1 MLFKAI
7 KCTNKRR
14 NMQENNQKDLGKA
27 TPSNESNHPKYFSDD
42 IRERQRRQRNM
53 APLWPLLSFLLH
65 LTLFALLVI
74 FTPIKDILIKEK
86 EPPKS
91 TRLSEMTEKDL
102 EKIDDN
108 IEMARE
114 NEIAQYLM
122 ELQTILH
129 NMEFMKNELLKSFD
143 EFAKQEAEQVKPE
156 MEQLFDKVIEKQ
168 NRSIELQAKVEA
180 VVEEVV
186 ELEKNNEV
194 AQIKDP
200 VAQKISES
208 ENALKEIEESQAV
221 AQNLLDVIVAKAQ
234 ITEMEKTAKATE
246 VARKAQ
252 LEINELQAEA
262 RQTLFELRDGNAW
275 QIEIEKHIENEI
287 KYREENLKQELTKK
301 EEDVK
306 QKKEELEKSIQELAK
321 AEQAYE
327 EIKDKPEATQQEKK
341 KAQHEV
347 NSKRNQRDR
356 VQKDLNRR
364 ESSKANTEKRIE
376 DSKKKQADHEKNL
389 EKAKKEKEARTEKLD
404 KLDDELS
411 KSQQELVERVKEIAE
426 LAKSEIPKPEPR
438 ADETM
443 TSPELANVNLS
454 IIPLAEA
461 YEKAKELEQQI
472 AERNRDI
479 KATELAINQKMS
491 LEMAE
496 DITDVAKT
504 ERPEFNKEILNST
517 PKTENQFVEKREE
530 MTKVVRETEDIL
542 EKAMVVMNEAQ
553 AMMQPQEHGAAI
565 QSDEDRL
572 ARMRELAE
580 LENQIAEQGA
590 EDVQEK
596 SKDLAELM
604 RKAEM
609 LAAQENAPEE
619 ESHDMEE
626 EEGSDKK
633 TSIPAGAT
641 GMAGIAKLEPTMPG
655 LEPGNMFG
663 SAGVPAVW
671 GFVNSWYVIG
681 PFDNPNRV
689 NLTRKF
695 APESVVDLDAS
706 YIGKGGKTVKWTYE
720 QATATAQNNPYMHK
734 HANRSMVRPEYSGEY
749 EIWYA
754 YTEIFMEEECDLW
767 LGIGSDDRSDIW
779 INDFKIWSSSD
790 NLKAWRIDEGFRR
803 VHLRK
808 GRNKILARVENG
820 HWNFGWSICLTP
832 DPSVVK

>member
-1 MLFKAI
+1 
-7 KCTNKRR
+7 
-14 NMQENNQKDLGKA
+14 MQENNQKDLGKT
-27 TPSNESNHPKYFSDD
+27 TPSKESNHPKYFSDD

-74 FTPIKDILIKEK
+74 FTPIKEILIKEK

-180 VVEEVV
+180 VVEEVA

-194 AQIKDP
+194 AQIKDS
-200 VAQKISES
+200 VAKKISES

-234 ITEMEKTAKATE
+234 ITEMEKTAEATE

-252 LEINELQAEA
+252 LEINELQAET

-301 EEDVK
+301 KEDVK

-364 ESSKANTEKRIE
+364 ETSKAYTEKRIE

-389 EKAKKEKEARTEKLD
+389 EKAKKEKETRAEKLD

-426 LAKSEIPKPEPR
+426 LAKSETPKPEPR

-596 SKDLAELM
+596 AKDLAELM
-604 RKAEM
+604 RAAEM
-609 LAAQENAPEE
+609 LAAQENIPEE

-626 EEGSDKK
+626 DEGSNNK

-720 QATATAQNNPYMHK
+720 QATATAQNNPYLHK
-734 HANRSMVRPEYSGEY
+734 LANRSMVRPEYSGEY

>member
-1 MLFKAI
+1 
-7 KCTNKRR
+7 
-14 NMQENNQKDLGKA
+14 MQENNQKDLGKA

>member
-1 MLFKAI
+1 
-7 KCTNKRR
+7 
-14 NMQENNQKDLGKA
+14 MQENNQEDLGKT
-27 TPSNESNHPKYFSDD
+27 TPSKESNHPKYFSDD

-74 FTPIKDILIKEK
+74 FTPIKEILIKEK

-180 VVEEVV
+180 VVEEVA

-194 AQIKDP
+194 AQIKDS
-200 VAQKISES
+200 VAKKISES

-364 ESSKANTEKRIE
+364 ETSKANTEKRIE

-389 EKAKKEKEARTEKLD
+389 EKAKNEKEARAEKLD
-404 KLDDELS
+404 KLDNELS

-426 LAKSEIPKPEPR
+426 LAKSETPKPEPR

-590 EDVQEK
+590 EDLQEK
-596 SKDLAELM
+596 AKDLAELM
-604 RKAEM
+604 RAAEM
-609 LAAQENAPEE
+609 LAAQENVPEE

-626 EEGSDKK
+626 EEGSNNK

-720 QATATAQNNPYMHK
+720 QATATAQNNSYLHK

>member
-1 MLFKAI
+1 M
-7 KCTNKRR
+7 RR
-14 NMQENNQKDLGKA
+14 NMQENNQEDLGKT
-27 TPSNESNHPKYFSDD
+27 TPSKESNHPKYFSDD

-208 ENALKEIEESQAV
+208 ENALKEIEESQAI

-426 LAKSEIPKPEPR
+426 LAKSETPKPEPR

-590 EDVQEK
+590 EDLQEK
-596 SKDLAELM
+596 AKDLAELM
-604 RKAEM
+604 RAAEM
-609 LAAQENAPEE
+609 LAAQENVPEE

-626 EEGSDKK
+626 EEGSNNK

-720 QATATAQNNPYMHK
+720 QATATAQNNPYLHK

>member
-1 MLFKAI
+1 
-7 KCTNKRR
+7 
-14 NMQENNQKDLGKA
+14 MQENNQEDLGKT
-27 TPSNESNHPKYFSDD
+27 TPSKESNHPKYFSDD

-74 FTPIKDILIKEK
+74 FTPIKEILIKEK

-180 VVEEVV
+180 VVEEVA

-194 AQIKDP
+194 AQIKDS
-200 VAQKISES
+200 VAKKISES

-389 EKAKKEKEARTEKLD
+389 EKAKNEKEARAEKLD
-404 KLDDELS
+404 KLDNELS

-426 LAKSEIPKPEPR
+426 LAKSETPKPEPR

-590 EDVQEK
+590 EDLQEK
-596 SKDLAELM
+596 AKDLAELM
-604 RKAEM
+604 RAAEM
-609 LAAQENAPEE
+609 LAAQENVPEE

-626 EEGSDKK
+626 EEGSNNK

-720 QATATAQNNPYMHK
+720 QATATAQNNSYLHK

>member
-1 MLFKAI
+1 
-7 KCTNKRR
+7 
-14 NMQENNQKDLGKA
+14 MQENNQKDLGKA
-27 TPSNESNHPKYFSDD
+27 TPSKESNHPKYFSDD

-74 FTPIKDILIKEK
+74 FTPIKEILIKEK

-91 TRLSEMTEKDL
+91 TRLSEMTEKEL

-180 VVEEVV
+180 VVEEVA

-194 AQIKDP
+194 AQIKDS
-200 VAQKISES
+200 VAKKISES

-234 ITEMEKTAKATE
+234 ITEMEKTAEATE

-252 LEINELQAEA
+252 LEINELQAET

-321 AEQAYE
+321 AEQIYE

-426 LAKSEIPKPEPR
+426 LAKSETPKPEPR

-590 EDVQEK
+590 EDLQEK
-596 SKDLAELM
+596 AKDLAELM
-604 RKAEM
+604 RAAEM
-609 LAAQENAPEE
+609 LAAQENIPEE

-626 EEGSDKK
+626 DEGSNNK

>member
-1 MLFKAI
+1 
-7 KCTNKRR
+7 
-14 NMQENNQKDLGKA
+14 MQENNQEDLGKT
-27 TPSNESNHPKYFSDD
+27 TPSKESNHPKYFSDD

-74 FTPIKDILIKEK
+74 FTPIKEILIKEK

-91 TRLSEMTEKDL
+91 TRLSEMTEKEL

-180 VVEEVV
+180 VVEEVA

-194 AQIKDP
+194 AQIKDS
-200 VAQKISES
+200 VAQKITES

-234 ITEMEKTAKATE
+234 ITEMEKTAEATE

-327 EIKDKPEATQQEKK
+327 EIKDKPEATQQQKK

-364 ESSKANTEKRIE
+364 ETSKANTEKQIE
-376 DSKKKQADHEKNL
+376 NSKKKQADHEKNL

-426 LAKSEIPKPEPR
+426 LAKSETPKPEPR

-553 AMMQPQEHGAAI
+553 AMMHPQEHGAAI

-590 EDVQEK
+590 EDLQEK
-596 SKDLAELM
+596 AKDLAELM
-604 RKAEM
+604 RAAEM
-609 LAAQENAPEE
+609 LAAQENVPEE

-626 EEGSDKK
+626 DEGSNKK

>member
-1 MLFKAI
+1 
-7 KCTNKRR
+7 
-14 NMQENNQKDLGKA
+14 MQENNQEDLGKT
-27 TPSNESNHPKYFSDD
+27 TPSKESNHPKYFSDD

-74 FTPIKDILIKEK
+74 FTPIKEILIKEK

-180 VVEEVV
+180 VVEEVA

-194 AQIKDP
+194 AQIKDS
-200 VAQKISES
+200 VAKKISES

-234 ITEMEKTAKATE
+234 ITEMEKTAEATE

-252 LEINELQAEA
+252 LEINELQAET

-287 KYREENLKQELTKK
+287 KYREENLKQELTQK

-364 ESSKANTEKRIE
+364 ETSKANTEKRIE
-376 DSKKKQADHEKNL
+376 DSKKKQANHEKNL

-426 LAKSEIPKPEPR
+426 LAKSETPKPEPR

-590 EDVQEK
+590 EDLQEK
-596 SKDLAELM
+596 AKDLAELM
-604 RKAEM
+604 RAAEM
-609 LAAQENAPEE
+609 LAAQENVPEE

-626 EEGSDKK
+626 DEGSNKK

-720 QATATAQNNPYMHK
+720 QATATAQNNPYLHK

-779 INDFKIWSSSD
+779 INDFKIWSSSN

-820 HWNFGWSICLTP
+820 HWNFGWSICLTL

>member
-1 MLFKAI
+1 
-7 KCTNKRR
+7 
-14 NMQENNQKDLGKA
+14 MQENNQEYLGKT
-27 TPSNESNHPKYFSDD
+27 TPSKESNHPKYFSDD

-74 FTPIKDILIKEK
+74 FTPIKEILIKEK

-91 TRLSEMTEKDL
+91 TRLSEMTEKEL

-180 VVEEVV
+180 VVEEVA

-194 AQIKDP
+194 AQIKDS
-200 VAQKISES
+200 VAKKISES

-234 ITEMEKTAKATE
+234 ITEMEKTAEATE

-252 LEINELQAEA
+252 LEINDLQAET

-364 ESSKANTEKRIE
+364 ETSKANTEKRIE
-376 DSKKKQADHEKNL
+376 DSKKKQADYEKNL

-426 LAKSEIPKPEPR
+426 LAKSETPKPEPR

-590 EDVQEK
+590 EDLQEK
-596 SKDLAELM
+596 AKDLAELM
-604 RKAEM
+604 RAAEM
-609 LAAQENAPEE
+609 LAAQEKVPEE

-626 EEGSDKK
+626 EGGSNNK
-633 TSIPAGAT
+633 TSISAGAT

-720 QATATAQNNPYMHK
+720 QATATAQNNSYLHK

>member
-1 MLFKAI
+1 
-7 KCTNKRR
+7 
-14 NMQENNQKDLGKA
+14 MQENNQKDLGKA
-27 TPSNESNHPKYFSDD
+27 TPSKESNHPKYFSDD

-74 FTPIKDILIKEK
+74 FTPIKEILIKEK

-91 TRLSEMTEKDL
+91 TRLSEMTEKEL

-180 VVEEVV
+180 VVEEVA

-194 AQIKDP
+194 AQIKDS
-200 VAQKISES
+200 VAKKISES

-234 ITEMEKTAKATE
+234 ITEMEKTAEATE

-252 LEINELQAEA
+252 LEINELQAET

-321 AEQAYE
+321 AEQTYE

-426 LAKSEIPKPEPR
+426 LAKSETPKPEPR

-590 EDVQEK
+590 EDLQEK
-596 SKDLAELM
+596 AKDLAELM
-604 RKAEM
+604 RAAEM
-609 LAAQENAPEE
+609 LAAQENIPEE

-626 EEGSDKK
+626 DEGSNNK

>member
-1 MLFKAI
+1 
-7 KCTNKRR
+7 
-14 NMQENNQKDLGKA
+14 MQENNQEDLGKT
-27 TPSNESNHPKYFSDD
+27 TPSKESNHPKYFSDD

-74 FTPIKDILIKEK
+74 FTPIKEILIKEK

-180 VVEEVV
+180 VVEEVA

-194 AQIKDP
+194 AQIKDS
-200 VAQKISES
+200 VAKKISES

-234 ITEMEKTAKATE
+234 ITEMEKTAEATE

-252 LEINELQAEA
+252 LEINELQAET

-426 LAKSEIPKPEPR
+426 LAKSETPKPEPR

-596 SKDLAELM
+596 AKDLAELM
-604 RKAEM
+604 RAAEM
-609 LAAQENAPEE
+609 LAAQENVPEE

-626 EEGSDKK
+626 DEGSNKK

>member
-1 MLFKAI
+1 
-7 KCTNKRR
+7 
-14 NMQENNQKDLGKA
+14 MQENNQKDLGKT
-27 TPSNESNHPKYFSDD
+27 TPSKESNHPKYFSDD

-74 FTPIKDILIKEK
+74 FTPIKEILIKEK

-91 TRLSEMTEKDL
+91 TRLSEMTEKEL

-143 EFAKQEAEQVKPE
+143 EFAKQETEQVKPE

-180 VVEEVV
+180 VVEEVA

-194 AQIKDP
+194 AQIKDT
-200 VAQKISES
+200 VAQKITES

-234 ITEMEKTAKATE
+234 ITEMEKTAEATE

-364 ESSKANTEKRIE
+364 ETSKVNTEKRIE
-376 DSKKKQADHEKNL
+376 DSKKKQADYEKNL

-426 LAKSEIPKPEPR
+426 LAKSETPKPEPR

-553 AMMQPQEHGAAI
+553 ALMQPQEHGAAI

-590 EDVQEK
+590 EDLQEK
-596 SKDLAELM
+596 AKDLAELM
-604 RKAEM
+604 RAAEM
-609 LAAQENAPEE
+609 LAAQENVPEE

-626 EEGSDKK
+626 EEGSNNK

-641 GMAGIAKLEPTMPG
+641 GMAGIAKLEPTMLG

-720 QATATAQNNPYMHK
+720 QATATAQNNPYLHK
-734 HANRSMVRPEYSGEY
+734 YANRSMVRPEYSGEY